1 MWDALAFYG
10 NEKFC
15 KYSFTKFNS
24 VTFNFEESKLVRF
37 FTCVCICDSFALK
50 FAHYLLD
57 HIFDVHRHMKIKK
70 L

>member
-1 MWDALAFYG
+1 MHWIFTAMRNSANIALR
-10 NEKFC
+10 
-15 KYSFTKFNS
+15 NS
-24 VTFNFEESKLVRF
+24 HVTSNFEESKLVRF

-57 HIFDVHRHMKIKK
+57 HIFDARHMKIKK

>member
-1 MWDALAFYG
+1 MHWIFTAMRNSANIALR
-10 NEKFC
+10 
-15 KYSFTKFNS
+15 NS
-24 VTFNFEESKLVRF
+24 HVTFNFEESKLVRF

-57 HIFDVHRHMKIKK
+57 HIFDARHMKIK